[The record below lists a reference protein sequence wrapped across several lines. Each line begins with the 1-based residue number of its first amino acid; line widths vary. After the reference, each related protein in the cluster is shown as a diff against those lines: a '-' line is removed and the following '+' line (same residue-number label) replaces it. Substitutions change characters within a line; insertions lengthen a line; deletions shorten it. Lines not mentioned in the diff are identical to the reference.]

1 MAGASRGPPH
11 AEPLAGAAGP
21 SAGTFDVLDLPQ
33 DLLLSVLTHPA
44 LGPREICRLE
54 QVSHSV
60 RQLLP
65 DDDCWGRVFLRERR
79 LPALGAPTSW
89 KAELARR
96 EEWSRSW
103 RQRGFADVSPLDS
116 DGEKGVVARCMAP
129 AVSVCPS
136 RKKLRR
142 LALMVLPGVISAAQ
156 AHADL
161 HLVDPR
167 TPGCFVSIGAAL
179 ACAKPHDTVA
189 VAPGTYHERL
199 EIDKSVDVLGM
210 GVPGEV
216 TIVGVDGPVIQIS
229 GGRVGCRVARLVIEQ
244 KAATDG
250 VPMSGA
256 VRVEG
261 GGVLMLEECVVA
273 STSGHCVVIKGTDSC
288 GYILH
293 NQARLTLPASSRLIA

>member
-1 MAGASRGPPH
+1 MPRD
-11 AEPLAGAAGP
+11 
-21 SAGTFDVLDLPQ
+21 T
-33 DLLLSVLTHPA
+33 TH
-44 LGPREICRLE
+44 
-54 QVSHSV
+54 V
-60 RQLLP
+60 
-65 DDDCWGRVFLRERR
+65 
-79 LPALGAPTSW
+79 
-89 KAELARR
+89 
-96 EEWSRSW
+96 
-103 RQRGFADVSPLDS
+103 
-116 DGEKGVVARCMAP
+116 
-129 AVSVCPS
+129 
-136 RKKLRR
+136 
-142 LALMVLPGVISAAQ
+142 
-156 AHADL
+156 
-161 HLVDPR
+161 VDPR
-167 TPGCFVSIGAAL
+167 TPGCFASISAAI
-179 ACAKPHDTVA
+179 ACAKPHDTIS

-256 VRVEG
+256 VRVGG